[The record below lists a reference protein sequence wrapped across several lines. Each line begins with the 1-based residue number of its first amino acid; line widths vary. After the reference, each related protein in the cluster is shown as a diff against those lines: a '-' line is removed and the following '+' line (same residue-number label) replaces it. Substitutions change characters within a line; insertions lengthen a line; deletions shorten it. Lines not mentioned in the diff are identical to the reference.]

1 MSETRNAL
9 VTGGTRGLGL
19 AIAWRLASQGWQTT
33 VLGLDPGRLEKVHAM
48 AEAEALDI
56 RPRAVDVTSED
67 EVRSLFTDMTSE
79 EPLHL
84 CVNNAG
90 RNLSQLLVRKPSGDG
105 RGDSDGLLTH
115 SMEQWDSTIQLCL
128 TGVFLVG
135 REAAASMIRHRVP
148 GAIVNISSG
157 LACGAYG
164 QSAYTAAKAGVEALT
179 RTWSYELGQYGIRVS
194 AIAPGVM
201 EGEALREKSAKFPRH
216 AHYMEQLKRFVPLGR
231 WSAEEEIADAVCF
244 AAEHPYTTG
253 SVLRVDGGG
262 PPGWVP

>member
-1 MSETRNAL
+1 MSEPRNAL

-19 AIAWRLASQGWQTT
+19 AIARRLASQGWRTT
-33 VLGLDPGRLEKVHAM
+33 VLGLDPERLEKVRAM
-48 AEAEALDI
+48 AAAEGLDI
-56 RPRAVDVTSED
+56 RPRAVDVTSEE
-67 EVRSLFTDMTSE
+67 EVRRLFADMASDG
-79 EPLHL
+79 PLHL

-90 RNLSQLLVRKPSGDG
+90 RNLSQLLVREPRKGKGGES
-105 RGDSDGLLTH
+105 RGLLTH
-115 SMEQWDSTIQLCL
+115 STEKWHSTIQLCL

-135 REAAASMIRHRVP
+135 REAAASMIRHGVP
-148 GAIVNISSG
+148 GAIVNVSSG

-194 AIAPGVM
+194 AVAPGVM
-201 EGEALREKSAKFPRH
+201 EGEALREKSANYPRH

-244 AAEHPYTTG
+244 AAEHPYITG